1 MTSTQAFADALA
13 VSPYAGF
20 LGVEAVSGS
29 SDRATMRFSPPLV
42 GNPLLPALHGG
53 SVAGFMELTAT
64 AALTAATQGTQGRPK
79 PVDVSVAYLRS
90 ARPADTHAR
99 AQIRKVGRRIAYV
112 HVLAWQEDEAAPV
125 AEMTAHFLLADLD
138 STNS

>member
-1 MTSTQAFADALA
+1 M
-13 VSPYAGF
+13 
-20 LGVEAVSGS
+20 
-29 SDRATMRFSPPLV
+29 MRFSPPLV

-99 AQIRKVGRRIAYV
+99 AHIRKVGRRIAYV
-112 HVLAWQEDEAAPV
+112 HVLAWQEDEATPV